1 MINII
6 SSCTNN
12 KNQPAQNSLK
22 IENYGAEMQLNDVI
36 KIWNKN
42 ISDKK
47 ISTYKANELY
57 KGGSWKATKK
67 TREILSTIF
76 KTNLYIA
83 SAGHGLIHEETSVC
97 SYNSTFA
104 SSTANSISKFMKDNS
119 IKGNTIWWNSIN
131 KFDFQIFTSDSIFFI
146 ILPHNY
152 LLATQE
158 TIHTLIKNYNDNVF
172 IFTANKHSIPSFMQN
187 NIIKFDSRFNN
198 FQSGVISNMLQRA
211 VLWLANEIVIKNLKL
226 SHNTLQ
232 NHIEL
237 EMSQYDNFT
246 MPIRI
251 KLSEEE
257 IIEIIKNMILN
268 DHITSASKGLK
279 VFRNNGYACEQ
290 NRFSKLFKKGKGN

>member
-12 KNQPAQNSLK
+12 KKQPSNHSLN
-22 IENYGAEMQLNDVI
+22 IESFDTDMKLNDMI

-47 ISTYKANELY
+47 NSTYKANKLY

-67 TREILSTIF
+67 THEILSTIF
-76 KTNLYIA
+76 KTNLYIT
-83 SAGHGLIHEETSVC
+83 SAGHGLIHEETNIC

-104 SSTANSISKFMKDNS
+104 PSTANSISKFINESNK
-119 IKGNTIWWNSIN
+119 KANTIWWNSIN
-131 KFDFQIFTSDSIFFI
+131 KFDFKIFTSDSIFFI
-146 ILPHNY
+146 ILPHDY
-152 LLATQE
+152 LLAVEE
-158 TIHTLIKNYNDNVF
+158 TIYTLIKDYNENVF
-172 IFTANKHSIPSFMQN
+172 IFTANKHSIPSFMQK

-211 VLWLANEIVIKNLKL
+211 VLWLANEIVIKNIKI
-226 SHNTLQ
+226 SHNALQ
-232 NHIEL
+232 NHIES
-237 EMSQYDNFT
+237 EMQQYDNFT
-246 MPIRI
+246 MPIRV

-257 IIEIIKNMILN
+257 IIEKIKNMILN

-290 NRFSKLFKKGKGN
+290 NRFGKLFNKVKGN